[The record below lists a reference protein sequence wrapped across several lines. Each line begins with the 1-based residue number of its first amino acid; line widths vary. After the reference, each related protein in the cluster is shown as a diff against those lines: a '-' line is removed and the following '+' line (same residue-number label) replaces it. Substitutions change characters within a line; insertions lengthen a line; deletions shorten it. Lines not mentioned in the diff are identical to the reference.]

1 MVYWA
6 VLGLSATE
14 YLASHDNEWGRP
26 VTSVQGLYER
36 MTLEAFQSGLSWTT
50 VLRKRENFRRAFAGF
65 DPGRV
70 AAFTEDDVARRYPK
84 PRQNYGSHRN
94 ARLVVDLGPKFS
106 ELVLGY
112 RGRPPAAGWT
122 LVGVAVLLLGVAFLL
137 DRWSLVGVPFLLFG
151 VAAPLS
157 GVAALL
163 DGWTLVRVALLLA
176 RSRHCCLGSRSCW
189 TDGHRP
195 GSRSCW
201 TDGHRPGSHS
211 CCSRRSLGLGSWCRC

>member
-1 MVYWA
+1 MPALMVCCA
-6 VLGLSATE
+6 VLGRCQPRNIWPLTTMSG
-14 YLASHDNEWGRP
+14 GRP

-157 GVAALL
+157 GVAAWL
-163 DGWTLVRVALLLA
+163 DGWTLVGVALLA

-195 GSRSCW
+195 GS
-201 TDGHRPGSHS
+201 HS
-211 CCSRRSLGLGSWCRC
+211 CCPESRRSLGLGSWCRC